1 MSDDFTEE
9 GAFAETQ
16 GIWWAGIV
24 FATIVT
30 FGLIGG
36 LLIAGTYVLN
46 DLGIVDIS
54 YWLPTVAAAV
64 LTGIL
69 VTVALKRGEI
79 KYDPR

>member
-1 MSDDFTEE
+1 MSDDFTADEE
-9 GAFAETQ
+9 FAETHD
-16 GIWWAGIV
+16 IWWAGIV

-46 DLGIVDIS
+46 DLGVIDIS

-69 VTVALKRGEI
+69 VTIALKRGDI